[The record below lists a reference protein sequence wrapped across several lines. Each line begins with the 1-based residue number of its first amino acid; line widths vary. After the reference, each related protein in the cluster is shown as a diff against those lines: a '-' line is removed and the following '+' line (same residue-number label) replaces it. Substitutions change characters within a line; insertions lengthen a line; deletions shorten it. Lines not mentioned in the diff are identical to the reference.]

1 LLSILRAAGKGGSKL
16 VAMSEAEALSDW
28 DFVEPNRSDRAIQR
42 GYVRY
47 SRKLIQ

>member
-16 VAMSEAEALSDW
+16 VAMSEALSDW